1 MLVEPDG
8 RVSARSR
15 VPLPADAGGERD
27 SLDWLDGTRAALA
40 QLPDQERARV
50 CSVGLTGLTPGTVL
64 VDEAGHPTGPALTWQ
79 HSAATAEAAELA
91 ARFGDTAELLGTSLP
106 WGPGYPPAQLAWLA
120 RRRPQA
126 RAATRWVLQAKDFV
140 GMALTGSPA
149 SDRWSSKGICNVLTG
164 APADAILRAAGWDP
178 AVCPPT
184 AEPWEP
190 RGTVTAEA
198 SDRFGIPAGVPVS
211 VGWSDALGGMLALG
225 VFERPR
231 AFAILGTSC
240 IAGVSLAPGSGAPG
254 TATPSSSWPGSA
266 APGTSAP
273 GTAAPGTG
281 AVGSGLLNVP
291 ATVAPLALAY
301 GPTQNGGSALDWLA
315 ALTGRDVPEL
325 MELSEQADLAAT
337 PVFAPYLAGE
347 RAPLWEAG
355 ARGVLTGLVVGD
367 RRAAELARATA
378 ARHRRDHTQRHRAR
392 RTGGGQALPAD
403 DGRRG
408 MAGHPAWLTAAH
420 EVLGR
425 GLGVTDDEPS
435 GYGAAMCGASAAGF
449 SLPHLA
455 PRAPRPPGR
464 AGSAARSRSPSSSPP
479 PTSRSPPSGPRPAA
493 GRADQPSRPPGPSA
507 SSDLTRT
514 RDVSSAGTWMT
525 VIRSGW
531 STRRSW
537 NICSQISPARGG

>member
-1 MLVEPDG
+1 VNWPGGDSGPPSCHAGIDVGTSAVKAVLVEPDG

-15 VPLPADAGGERD
+15 VPLPAGTGGERD

-40 QLPDQERARV
+40 QLPAPERARV

-79 HSAATAEAAELA
+79 HSAATAEAADLA
-91 ARFGDTAELLGTSLP
+91 ARFGDTVELLGTSLP

-164 APADAILRAAGWDP
+164 APAAAILDAAGWDP
-178 AVCPPT
+178 AVSPPT
-184 AEPWEP
+184 AEPWDP
-190 RGTVTAEA
+190 RGGVTAEA
-198 SDRFGIPAGVPVS
+198 STRFGIPAGVPVS
-211 VGWSDALGGMLALG
+211 VGWSDALGAMLALG
-225 VFERPR
+225 VFRQPR

-240 IAGVSLAPGSGAPG
+240 IAGVSLAPG
-254 TATPSSSWPGSA
+254 
-266 APGTSAP
+266 
-273 GTAAPGTG
+273 TG

-291 ATVAPLALAY
+291 AGVAPLALAY

-315 ALTGRDVPEL
+315 VLTGRDVPEL
-325 MELSEQADLAAT
+325 MDLSERADPAAT

-355 ARGVLTGLVVGD
+355 ARGVLTGLVTATG
-367 RRAAELARATA
+367 AAELSRATLRGIA
-378 ARHRRDHTQRHRAR
+378 ATVRNVIEHAEQAAGERYPAVIA
-392 RTGGGQALPAD
+392 GGS
-403 DGRRG
+403 

-425 GLGVTDDEPS
+425 EFSVTDEPD
-435 GYGAAMCGASAAGF
+435 GYGAAMLGASAAGF

-455 PRAPRPPGR
+455 ARAPLPLAAADSADESFAQFIAATDVSLAAVRRPP
-464 AGSAARSRSPSSSPP
+464 AA
-479 PTSRSPPSGPRPAA
+479 T
-493 GRADQPSRPPGPSA
+493 
-507 SSDLTRT
+507 
-514 RDVSSAGTWMT
+514 
-525 VIRSGW
+525 
-531 STRRSW
+531 
-537 NICSQISPARGG
+537 